1 MSASHQARSVARLA
15 AVQALY
21 QMEVSGAGVEAVVRE
36 FSDHRFD
43 RALGGEEGEGA
54 PMAAAD
60 EAFFAELVRGVVE
73 HHRGIDPAIARR
85 LAQGWRLD
93 RLDATVRA
101 ILRAGAFELSHRPDV
116 PVEVVINEYVD
127 LARSFFEGPEPGF
140 VNAALDGLARD
151 VRA

>member
-1 MSASHQARSVARLA
+1 
-15 AVQALY
+15 
-21 QMEVSGAGVEAVVRE
+21 VEAVVRE

-43 RALGGEEGEGA
+43 RAIGGEDGEA
-54 PMAAAD
+54 LAAAD
-60 EAFFAELVRGVVE
+60 EAFFAELVRGVVAE
-73 HHRGIDPAIARR
+73 QRRIDPSIAQR
-85 LAQGWRLD
+85 LAQGWRLE

-101 ILRAGAFELSHRPDV
+101 ILRAGAFELAHRPDV

>member
-1 MSASHQARSVARLA
+1 
-15 AVQALY
+15 
-21 QMEVSGAGVEAVVRE
+21 MEVSGAGVEAVVRE

-54 PMAAAD
+54 PLAAAD

-73 HHRGIDPAIARR
+73 QQRGIDPAIARR